1 MCVHTQKGNEGINI
15 SGTPLCEKESSVVKG
30 THKNSYTNSIT
41 CRGLIF
47 MVYYG
52 GGFNNNSKIPIDLF
66 NDYSQS
72 SATNMNC
79 SHL

>member
-30 THKNSYTNSIT
+30 THTNSYTNSIT

-52 GGFNNNSKIPIDLF
+52 GGFNKYLLT
-66 NDYSQS
+66 YSMITANHQQQI
-72 SATNMNC
+72 
-79 SHL
+79 